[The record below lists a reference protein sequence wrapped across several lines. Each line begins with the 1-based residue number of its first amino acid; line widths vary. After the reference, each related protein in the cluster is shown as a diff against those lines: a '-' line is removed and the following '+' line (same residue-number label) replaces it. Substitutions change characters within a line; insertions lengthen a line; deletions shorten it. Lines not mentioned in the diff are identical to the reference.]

1 MFVDEYVAN
10 NIQTSDFDINNFG
23 NKKTA
28 IYILLPDDRDTYH
41 RLGSILVKQLYTS
54 FAEQSRQTGGELKN
68 GMNFILYEFANFTK
82 IDSF

>member
-28 IYILLPDDRDTYH
+28 IYILLSDDKLTYH
-41 RLGSILVKQLYTS
+41 KLRK
-54 FAEQSRQTGGELKN
+54 
-68 GMNFILYEFANFTK
+68 FISTTIIYSN
-82 IDSF
+82 S